1 MSIYLASKGSTAWE
15 TFVKSKQDIGQD
27 DILPLGW
34 RIVEKTTREPTPTPE
49 VKKKAGGGLLSFLG
63 LKSSDTT
70 TTEPQKASPSP
81 SRPASIP
88 SPKSSLD
95 GSSKPDSERRWSQSQ
110 PSALSSPA
118 GTFPSNASPG
128 ILPSVS
134 SQDTEQKMAQEPAQQ
149 TAPSAVSRFFG
160 RFSRSSTAPSSSSRS
175 LALSSDDIEF
185 LNDIVPSAHDDEN
198 LTSFTDVISA
208 KSPSSLSAT
217 PSPQPLPPPPKFSH
231 PGLASALQADAPFSL
246 LDTLADEQSLTA
258 AEATSIQSL
267 VPTFPSIHVST
278 KPSTPPIASNP
289 RMNPQRRNFTAVM
302 TSSGRSTPSNLQAPL
317 PPPPLPPPPIIINPP
332 QSQPLAPAQQ
342 PQKQSTSLFDDDEF
356 SDFLSSPAKADHPP
370 QLSLIQ
376 TLSSNTPGSS
386 SVRHIDAPSS
396 TGSFANTWDV
406 PTGSGKSNH
415 PLEDEFKSLTLTPPL
430 PTSTPPRPPAK
441 MTGHIKQP
449 PPPQGLRLMRTE
461 KDRESPPPPP
471 PQKTTRAANHARTL
485 SLLETASARP
495 GRWPA
500 PPSPLPQAIAPPPP
514 PPLPLSGASA
524 SSKSRQLD
532 DGVGEVAQLSQALT
546 GGKPQP
552 QLLASNTLWNNAPS
566 SLATSSSSLPLR
578 TISPP
583 LAPSKVN
590 GTVALSNPSL
600 WSLGA
605 NGGGKPLTPA
615 AGSSNKLTGG
625 LSAQDLSFFE
635 GL

>member
-34 RIVEKTTREPTPTPE
+34 RMVEKTTREPTPTPE

-63 LKSSDTT
+63 LKSSDTA
-70 TTEPQKASPSP
+70 TTEPQKPSPSP

-134 SQDTEQKMAQEPAQQ
+134 SQDTEQKTQEPAQQ

-175 LALSSDDIEF
+175 LALSSDDTEF

-198 LTSFTDVISA
+198 LTNFTDVISA

-217 PSPQPLPPPPKFSH
+217 PLPQPLPPPPKFSH

-246 LDTLADEQSLTA
+246 LDTLADEQPLTA

-289 RMNPQRRNFTAVM
+289 RMTPQRRNFTAVM
-302 TSSGRSTPSNLQAPL
+302 TTSGRSTPSNLQAPL

-342 PQKQSTSLFDDDEF
+342 PQKQSTSLFDDDDF

-370 QLSLIQ
+370 QPSLIQ
-376 TLSSNTPGSS
+376 TLSRNTPGSS

-396 TGSFANTWDV
+396 IGSFANTWDV
-406 PTGSGKSNH
+406 PAGSGKSNH
-415 PLEDEFKSLTLTPPL
+415 PLEDEFISSTLTPPL
-430 PTSTPPRPPAK
+430 RTSTPPRPPAK
-441 MTGHIKQP
+441 TTGHIKQP

-514 PPLPLSGASA
+514 PPPLPV

-532 DGVGEVAQLSQALT
+532 GGVGEVAQLPQTLT
-546 GGKPQP
+546 GAKPQH
-552 QLLASNTLWNNAPS
+552 QLLVSNTLWNNAPIP
-566 SLATSSSSLPLR
+566 ALR

-590 GTVALSNPSL
+590 GGVALSNPSL

-615 AGSSNKLTGG
+615 AGSGDKPTGG